1 MITKNQE
8 FELRIT
14 DMSAEGSG
22 IGHHDGE
29 AVFVPHT
36 AVGDLILCHIVK
48 TKKTYAFGKAL
59 DILEPSAD
67 RIEPDCDVS
76 SQCGGCCY
84 RHMTYEA
91 ELRVKQKRVEDAM
104 QRLARIDTDVLP
116 ILGSEKQVS
125 YRNKAQYP
133 VQAGGAK
140 GLQIGFY
147 GLHSHRIVPCMDCLL
162 QPALFYDVLTIL
174 RDWILRYKIPIYDE
188 QRHKGL
194 LRHIYLRRGAHTG
207 ELMVCL
213 VINGTNVPHA
223 FQLTETLKAD
233 LPDFKT
239 LVVNYNTAD
248 TNVILGE
255 DCETLYGDGFIRDT
269 MLGISF
275 RVSPLSFYQV
285 NTPQAE
291 RLYQIAADFAQLTPE
306 DTLLDLYCG
315 IGTIGLTMADKVR
328 QVYGV
333 EVIPDAVLDAK
344 RNAKENDIENAEFFC
359 GDAAAAAVR
368 LRSKGIQPD
377 VIVVDPPRKGLDPV
391 LIGTIA
397 DMAPSRVVYVSCDP
411 GTLAR
416 DCARFAE
423 QGYIARKI
431 QPVDL
436 FPRTAHVETVVLMTG
451 NK

>member
-1 MITKNQE
+1 MTRDSK
-8 FELRIT
+8 
-14 DMSAEGSG
+14 
-22 IGHHDGE
+22 
-29 AVFVPHT
+29 AVV
-36 AVGDLILCHIVK
+36 
-48 TKKTYAFGKAL
+48 
-59 DILEPSAD
+59 
-67 RIEPDCDVS
+67 R
-76 SQCGGCCY
+76 
-84 RHMTYEA
+84 
-91 ELRVKQKRVEDAM
+91 
-104 QRLARIDTDVLP
+104 
-116 ILGSEKQVS
+116 
-125 YRNKAQYP
+125 
-133 VQAGGAK
+133 
-140 GLQIGFY
+140 
-147 GLHSHRIVPCMDCLL
+147 
-162 QPALFYDVLTIL
+162 
-174 RDWILRYKIPIYDE
+174 
-188 QRHKGL
+188 
-194 LRHIYLRRGAHTG
+194 TG
-207 ELMVCL
+207 EC
-213 VINGTNVPHA
+213 TP
-223 FQLTETLKAD
+223 
-233 LPDFKT
+233 
-239 LVVNYNTAD
+239 Y

-344 RNAKENDIENAEFFC
+344 RNAKENNIENAEFFC